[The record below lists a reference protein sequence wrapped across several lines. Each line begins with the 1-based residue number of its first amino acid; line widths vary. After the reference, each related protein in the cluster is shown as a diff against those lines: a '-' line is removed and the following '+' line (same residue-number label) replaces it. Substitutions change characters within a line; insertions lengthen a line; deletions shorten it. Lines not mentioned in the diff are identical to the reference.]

1 MSTIRPAAVAGLFYP
16 DDPATLKRTIADL
29 LASARVTTSL
39 RPPKALIVPHAGYIY
54 SGPVAASAYA
64 RLDALR
70 GRIRRVVLLG
80 PTHRVYV
87 RGLALP
93 EAERFATPLGE
104 VELDREGMQQLK
116 DLPQ

>member
-1 MSTIRPAAVAGLFYP
+1 MPGWRE
-16 DDPATLKRTIADL
+16 
-29 LASARVTTSL
+29 
-39 RPPKALIVPHAGYIY
+39 
-54 SGPVAASAYA
+54 
-64 RLDALR
+64 LR

-104 VELDREGMQQLK
+104 VRAGSARACSG
-116 DLPQ
+116 